1 MITRAFACYSLNEE
15 ERSHSSSGGI
25 YPLIARE
32 VLRNGGV
39 VYAACYDNNLDV
51 AHKLIE
57 NIDGVLDSQ
66 GSKYVQSSLSTS
78 FRSII
83 SRLNDGEEVLF
94 VGTPCQCAGL
104 VSLTNETKTPRSYL
118 HIIDFV
124 CHGVPGRVAWNGY
137 KKSRSIDGNII
148 DSINMRDKSTGWTN
162 GNYAWK
168 ETMVNGETT
177 VTPRR
182 QNPYMKG
189 MLANLYLRPSC
200 FACSFKGINRCTDIT
215 LGDYWGVWDHLP
227 EMDDNKGTS
236 LVLVHTE
243 QGMRLF
249 EGIKDFIK
257 IADADIERAIK
268 ANSCIAEATKYN
280 IKREEFFDRLNSGE
294 DFITIVDDLTKTSL
308 ISKVKNKMVKLV
320 RTPWGGYINSIQIMP
335 PTSNGMEVAA

>member
-1 MITRAFACYSLNEE
+1 MITKAFACYSLNDE

-32 VLRNGGV
+32 VIHNGGV
-39 VYAACYDNNLDV
+39 VYAACYDDNLDV
-51 AHKLIE
+51 CHRTIE
-57 NIDGVLDSQ
+57 NEHEIVDSQ
-66 GSKYVQSSLSTS
+66 GSKYVQSSLSTT

-83 SRLNDGEEVLF
+83 SRLRNYESVLF

-104 VSLTNETKTPRSYL
+104 VSLVNETKTPRTHLYV
-118 HIIDFV
+118 IDFV

-137 KKSRSIDGNII
+137 KKSKSLEGNNIA
-148 DSINMRDKSTGWTN
+148 SINMRDKSTGWTY

-168 ETMVNGETT
+168 EIMDNGSTT

-200 FACSFKGINRCTDIT
+200 YSCSFKGVNRCTDIT

-249 EGIKDFIK
+249 EGITDSIK
-257 IADADIERAIK
+257 IADANIERAIK
-268 ANSCIAEATKYN
+268 GNSCIAESTKYN
-280 IKREEFFDRLNSGE
+280 EKREEFFERLNKGE
-294 DFITIVDDLTKTSL
+294 NFITIVDGLTKTSL
-308 ISKVKNKMVKLV
+308 ISKVKKMM
-320 RTPWGGYINSIQIMP
+320 INSLNTRGGI
-335 PTSNGMEVAA
+335 S

>member
-1 MITRAFACYSLNEE
+1 MITKAFACYSFNEY

-39 VYAACYDNNLDV
+39 IYAACYDDNLNV
-51 AHKLIE
+51 VHKAIE
-57 NIDGVLDSQ
+57 SIDGIHDSQ
-66 GSKYVQSSLSTS
+66 GSKYVQSSLSTT

-83 SRLNDGEEVLF
+83 SRLKNCEEVLF

-104 VSLTNETKTPRSYL
+104 VSLVNKTKTPRSHLY
-118 HIIDFV
+118 IIDFV
-124 CHGVPGRVAWNGY
+124 CHGVPGRAAWNGY
-137 KKSRSIDGNII
+137 KKSRSLGGNNIA
-148 DSINMRDKSTGWTN
+148 SINMRDKSTGWTN

-168 ETMVNGETT
+168 ETMASGETL

-200 FACSFKGINRCTDIT
+200 FTCDFKGVDRCTDIT

-243 QGMRLF
+243 QGMRIF
-249 EGIKDFIK
+249 DGIKDSIK
-257 IADADIERAIK
+257 IANADIERAIK
-268 ANSCIAEATKYN
+268 GNACIAEATKYN
-280 IKREEFFDRLNSGE
+280 KKREEFFERLNKEE
-294 DFITIVDDLTKTSL
+294 DFITIVEDLTKSSL

-320 RTPWGGYINSIQIMP
+320 KNPWG
-335 PTSNGMEVAA
+335 VLK